1 MTTVRFEHDALE
13 QARQLGAA
21 YGERRQ
27 PIIVGNDVASQ
38 LAGDYIARCVKAQRA
53 NQRRQRQAEGQQQ
66 AADGHGDDGQAD
78 RDAEEARRAQR
89 DADREARERAT
100 VFNAELG
107 RAVYSSLSRV
117 KVVERALKIL
127 ASVNVTGELGDLA
140 MRGARY
146 GLPGW
151 VEEATQRNGKTKY
164 VYIEQRAEAERR
176 ASEYLAGAR
185 TAGEIAG
192 RQIALIAMAVYADQQ
207 AVAASNR
214 SWHDVTCSGP
224 WAIEVNGLLDE
235 LVTEKLPEAATQL
248 LTTMLEERKT
258 QRELKLAEHQARTEA
273 LARLEGIEERIA
285 ELGAEDLDQVE
296 EDLDAAWGGWTPRQS
311 ELRGLV
317 RARRTALT
325 PEEGDQSTAE
335 LIEDEGDVDLEG
347 ESDAESIA
355 EGS

>member
-1 MTTVRFEHDALE
+1 MRAPATNPAMIE
-13 QARQLGAA
+13 AA
-21 YGERRQ
+21 
-27 PIIVGNDVASQ
+27 
-38 LAGDYIARCVKAQRA
+38 
-53 NQRRQRQAEGQQQ
+53 
-66 AADGHGDDGQAD
+66 
-78 RDAEEARRAQR
+78 
-89 DADREARERAT
+89 
-100 VFNAELG
+100 
-107 RAVYSSLSRV
+107 
-117 KVVERALKIL
+117 
-127 ASVNVTGELGDLA
+127 
-140 MRGARY
+140 
-146 GLPGW
+146 
-151 VEEATQRNGKTKY
+151 QRNGKTKY

-192 RQIALIAMAVYADQQ
+192 RQIALIAMAVYVDQQ

-258 QRELKLAEHQARTEA
+258 QREQKLAEHQARTEA

-296 EDLDAAWGGWTPRQS
+296 EDLDVAWGGWTPRQS

-317 RARRTALT
+317 RTRRTVLT

-347 ESDAESIA
+347 ETDAEAIA
-355 EGS
+355 DGA